1 MGSGGGG
8 EGGGVPGRQQPVQ
21 LQPVSRMASHV
32 SRLRSWPHVM
42 ECTSQ
47 TLPHSPGG
55 DEGSGG
61 DGGGGEGG
69 GEGGGGEGGGGDGGG
84 TATVCWH
91 AHCRREVQ
99 GPF

>member
-21 LQPVSRMASHV
+21 LQPVSRMSSHV

-42 ECTSQ
+42 EFTSQ

-61 DGGGGEGG
+61 DGGGG
-69 GEGGGGEGGGGDGGG
+69 GEGGGDAFEQHPSQSQLR
-84 TATVCWH
+84 TSNTSQVSPAMLK
-91 AHCRREVQ
+91 
-99 GPF
+99 